1 MAYVRQMTQDLNNM
15 SLGADDDDRD
25 DLDFT
30 GSGSQFLSGFQVG
43 LQNSGGPA
51 NKFSS
56 HG

>member
-1 MAYVRQMTQDLNNM
+1 M

-56 HG
+56 HN